1 MLYQH
6 QSFTQSQ
13 ESTERCPHHSC
24 IELFGGAIVQDGA
37 TIELH
42 LFLSSSAGKTDEIQ
56 MIPENLK
63 ESRPHRYPEWKVM
76 SETAR
81 SIPIVALHN
90 EGP

>member
-6 QSFTQSQ
+6 ESFTHSQ

-42 LFLSSSAGKTDEIQ
+42 LFLSSSA
-56 MIPENLK
+56 
-63 ESRPHRYPEWKVM
+63 R
-76 SETAR
+76 
-81 SIPIVALHN
+81 
-90 EGP
+90 